1 MFYKL
6 VGSLFKMFS
15 LSYTDYPGF
24 KAQLICCHLMVTYP
38 HHGNNGCTSKHS
50 LRTHL
55 WHFHFKETNTNS
67 ASRPHQRQQDYLVSF
82 SRLDHRFL
90 PSADPH
96 LHTRCNLI
104 LCLTSHLFPSGV
116 SHQFPSISSTFPSQ
130 YYCYPRRM
138 PNASIIWKRKN
149 WTNQKPKPKQQS

>member
-1 MFYKL
+1 MGTMAAL
-6 VGSLFKMFS
+6 QNMVWG
-15 LSYTDYPGF
+15 
-24 KAQLICCHLMVTYP
+24 LICGISV
-38 HHGNNGCTSKHS
+38 
-50 LRTHL
+50 LRKLTL
-55 WHFHFKETNTNS
+55 IELNPLT
-67 ASRPHQRQQDYLVSF
+67 SRPQQCQQDYLASF

-138 PNASIIWKRKN
+138 PDASIIWKRKN
-149 WTNQKPKPKQQS
+149 WTNQKPKPKQQNENLYSREKRLFFLTFITTVSLIIKFFIP